1 MEKITSRNFITDN
14 TANKVFISS
23 LIDRESGG
31 LDKKVREKVKSCIE
45 EFAGKDNCELLIN
58 TKDVWARDYM
68 PIQLTKEAYL
78 GYP

>member
-31 LDKKVREKVKSCIE
+31 LHDT
-45 EFAGKDNCELLIN
+45 GNN
-58 TKDVWARDYM
+58 N
-68 PIQLTKEAYL
+68 
-78 GYP
+78 G